1 MKLIYIILT
10 IFLFCY
16 GCSTEQY
23 YIGNPLPILSNPSL
37 NQNTFKQ
44 FTDTVV
50 IGFDYKDGDG
60 DLGFEK
66 ADSLNLEIRDIRFAK
81 PDYYHISP
89 LAPLGK
95 QISIQG
101 SIALRL
107 KNVFLLGAG
116 QLEITKFQI
125 RVKDRNQH
133 WSNLIETKSI
143 SIIK

>member
-1 MKLIYIILT
+1 MKLIYTVLT

-66 ADSLNLEIRDIRFAK
+66 ADSLN
-81 PDYYHISP
+81 
-89 LAPLGK
+89 
-95 QISIQG
+95 
-101 SIALRL
+101 
-107 KNVFLLGAG
+107 
-116 QLEITKFQI
+116 
-125 RVKDRNQH
+125 
-133 WSNLIETKSI
+133 
-143 SIIK
+143 